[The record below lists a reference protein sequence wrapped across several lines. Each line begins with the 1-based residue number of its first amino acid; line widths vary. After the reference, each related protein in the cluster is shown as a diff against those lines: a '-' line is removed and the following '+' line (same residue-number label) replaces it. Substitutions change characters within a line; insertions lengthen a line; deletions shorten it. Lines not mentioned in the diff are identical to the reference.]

1 MNTRRDFLQ
10 QIAAGVVTTAAPISA
25 LPEPSAQQ
33 PVQGTGNHLGSLSPF
48 IQSQVVKG
56 EFPLSYLNDKHR
68 DYRSWNRKARSKLLE
83 LLQYAPP
90 KVDPRAE
97 VLERIDRGD
106 YIQERI
112 VFNTTPD
119 IRVPAYV
126 LIPKNAKFPA
136 PAIINLHDH
145 GGFYFYGKE
154 KLLDLPDEHP
164 VLTNFKK
171 SAYAGKSTAV
181 ELVRQGY
188 VVIVI
193 DMFYWGE
200 RRLVLD
206 EDAPDWRDR
215 PRTITPE
222 RIAAFNS
229 RSSSNEQF
237 IARNIYST
245 GITWAGVMFWDDIRT
260 VDYLISRPEVD
271 RNRIGCVG
279 LSVGGFRTI
288 HLTALD
294 DRIKAAVAVG
304 WMTSFPTQLRNRV
317 IHTIGFTML
326 VPGLYRHMDY
336 PDVASLAMPAGLLV
350 INGSRDGL
358 FEAEG
363 VRRSFEKLNAC
374 YRKAGIP
381 ERVRTSLYD
390 THHEFNAEM
399 QTEAWSWLA
408 KWLK

>member
-10 QIAAGVVTTAAPISA
+10 QIAAGAVTSAAPIPA
-25 LPEPSAQQ
+25 APATVAQQ
-33 PVQGTGNHLGSLSPF
+33 PVQGTGTHLGSLYPF
-48 IQSQVVKG
+48 IQSQAVKG
-56 EFPLSYLNDKHR
+56 EFPLSYLNDRFR
-68 DYRSWNRKARSKLLE
+68 DYRSWKRTARRKVLDLLH
-83 LLQYAPP
+83 YAPA
-90 KVDPRAE
+90 KVDPRPE
-97 VLERIDRGD
+97 VLERVDRGD

-112 VFNTTPD
+112 AFNTTPD

-145 GGFYFYGKE
+145 GGYYFYGKE
-154 KLLDLPDEHP
+154 KLLELSDEHP
-164 VLTNFKK
+164 SLTNFKRQ
-171 SAYAGKSTAV
+171 SYAGKSTAV

-200 RRLVLD
+200 RRYVLD
-206 EDAPDWRDR
+206 NDPEDWRDR

-229 RSSSNEQF
+229 RAGSNEQF
-237 IARNIYST
+237 VARNIYSL
-245 GITWAGVMFWDDIRT
+245 GFTWSGVMFWDDIRT

-288 HLTALD
+288 HLAALD

-326 VPGLYRHMDY
+326 VPGLYRHLDY
-336 PDVASLAMPAGLLV
+336 PDVATLAMPSALMV

-358 FEAEG
+358 FESEG
-363 VRRSFEKLNAC
+363 VRRSFEKVNAC

-381 ERVRTSLYD
+381 EKVRTSFYD
-390 THHEFNAEM
+390 APHEFNVEM
-399 QTEAWSWLA
+399 QKEAWAWLA
-408 KWLK
+408 RWLK